1 VISEVSCSLND
12 LSHLNALI
20 LDIDGVLYEG
30 NHALLGAVELIEN
43 LNTNDT
49 PYVLFSNNTTNTIE
63 NHLTK
68 LSRLGMRVP
77 AASIITAA
85 SIAAKMIAQEAAS
98 GTRCFVIGEAGL
110 VEALL
115 KVGLEVTQSEAGDVK
130 YVVIGMDRKLTYE
143 KLKIAT
149 RAILN
154 GAQFISTNAD
164 PVYMDG
170 DGIIPASGSIQAA
183 LEAATGIQARMTG
196 KPEPAGFLLA
206 LNQLGCSAEE
216 TGMLGDQ
223 PEIDLLGASRV
234 GIKTCLIR
242 SSLTAA
248 LSPRDSQIVPDA
260 VFNSTLE
267 FYQEWIK
274 SHPNT
279 S

>member
-1 VISEVSCSLND
+1 
-12 LSHLNALI
+12 
-20 LDIDGVLYEG
+20 
-30 NHALLGAVELIEN
+30 
-43 LNTNDT
+43 
-49 PYVLFSNNTTNTIE
+49 
-63 NHLTK
+63 
-68 LSRLGMRVP
+68 
-77 AASIITAA
+77 
-85 SIAAKMIAQEAAS
+85 
-98 GTRCFVIGEAGL
+98 
-110 VEALL
+110 
-115 KVGLEVTQSEAGDVK
+115 
-130 YVVIGMDRKLTYE
+130 
-143 KLKIAT
+143 
-149 RAILN
+149 
-154 GAQFISTNAD
+154 
-164 PVYMDG
+164 MDG